1 MNDLDGRKRIAAI
14 AELGIVTAAAFG
26 QSIAL
31 KARVDQ
37 SDYAAEIKEELAVGD
52 QYIQNGVREAYLL
65 EDGSYQVEVASK
77 GFGGDVIL
85 TVYVEQDKT
94 TLRGVEVVSQNETQE
109 YGGRIV
115 SEPELLKQFEGVRLP
130 VYTSQITDAGMDNG
144 REEITDGM
152 ILADGVYEREA
163 ANGDYTDQVVLTV
176 EGGAITAVTVD
187 SYDKDG
193 NYKSVLAAEG
203 SYIMTEDGLT
213 WDKQAQAVAAY
224 VLEHQ
229 GVSGLDLG
237 EDGKTDAIAGVSIS
251 IGSIVDLIEECLLE
265 ASGQEVSDAQTAPA
279 DGTLVDGITGA
290 TVTTRAVLSDINKAY
305 VFLNGEE

>member
-14 AELGIVTAAAFG
+14 AGLGIVTAAAFG
-26 QSIAL
+26 LSIAL
-31 KARVDQ
+31 KAKVDQ

-109 YGGRIV
+109 YGARII

-130 VYTSQITDAGMDNG
+130 VYTSQITDAGMDTG
-144 REEITDGM
+144 KEEITDGM

-193 NYKSVLAAEG
+193 NYKR
-203 SYIMTEDGLT
+203 
-213 WDKQAQAVAAY
+213 
-224 VLEHQ
+224 
-229 GVSGLDLG
+229 
-237 EDGKTDAIAGVSIS
+237 
-251 IGSIVDLIEECLLE
+251 
-265 ASGQEVSDAQTAPA
+265 
-279 DGTLVDGITGA
+279 
-290 TVTTRAVLSDINKAY
+290 RA
-305 VFLNGEE
+305 